1 MELLWRGGSP
11 SLLEDGPSA
20 NRKSSPTSRDNDESS
35 DNSQLHGVSPCSDIQ
50 LDDSRDDEEEEDLF
64 LVRLPLGSVAYMVVG
79 NGKDW

>member
-11 SLLEDGPSA
+11 SPLEDIPSA
-20 NRKSSPTSRDNDESS
+20 NRKSSTTSRDNDESC
-35 DNSQLHGVSPCSDIQ
+35 DNSQLHGVVSPCSDIQ
-50 LDDSRDDEEEEDLF
+50 LDDIRDGEEELF